1 MKSVSGKN
9 WEEFSTDIRLI
20 EKIKLDNA
28 LNDIQA
34 KLVLSRNYSK
44 EEIFLIKNK
53 IPLNNPFLKTQ
64 DFLAGIKLLQ
74 NSVISNEKILIIG
87 DYDVDGCVS
96 TSLMVNFLK
105 KNNVHLNYYIPDR
118 FKDGYGASEKLIDK
132 LIKKF
137 TPELIIFLDCGS
149 NSNEA
154 LAYLNS
160 KSIKSLIIDHHNT
173 QKPYPPCNVF
183 INPKKN
189 LDYKKFNYFCTAFL
203 TYWFIDLF
211 IKSYKCHNS
220 LKDFQIFVLLAT
232 VADVM
237 PMKGINKI
245 FAKHVLENFDINKNH
260 IIKYIFKFFK
270 IKKKLEIDDLGYK
283 ISPLFNS
290 AGRLANANQIIEL
303 LTTNSDELIIKIIN
317 RLNKLNEK
325 RKFLEKNIL
334 DELNT
339 KIIDNQKGIITIY
352 KTFLHEGIIGIIA
365 SRIKD
370 YFNKPCIVLTKSG
383 NIIKGSARSLDNFN
397 LGECIIKAVK
407 KKILI
412 SGGGHNL
419 AAGLSLTENNIELFK
434 KFTSNF
440 FKDRKHSSKFIYDSR
455 VSLNAINNNFIESIN
470 LLGPFG
476 NKNPNPLFL
485 LQDVKIVKS
494 RKIKSNFLVCY
505 ISKNKK
511 MIKASSFHDI
521 KSNISYELQNSNNT
535 FNLIVKIKQNKWNN
549 KNNIEVEIVD
559 LIKIYKT

>member
-9 WEEFSTDIRLI
+9 WEEFSTDKRLI
-20 EKIKLDNA
+20 EKIKLDHA

-34 KLVLSRNYSK
+34 KLILSRNYSK

-74 NSVISNEKILIIG
+74 NSVINNEKILIIG

-118 FKDGYGASEKLIDK
+118 FKDGYGASEKLIDN

-160 KSIKSLIIDHHNT
+160 KSIKSLIIDHHNI

-183 INPKKN
+183 INPKKD

-245 FAKHVLENFDINKNH
+245 FAKHVLENFDINKNP
-260 IIKYIFKFFK
+260 IIKYIFKLFK

-290 AGRLANANQIIEL
+290 AGRLTNANQIIEL

-317 RLNKLNEK
+317 KLNKLNEK

-455 VSLNAINNNFIESIN
+455 VSLNAINDNFIESIN

-494 RKIKSNFLVCY
+494 RKIKNNFIVCY

-521 KSNISYELQNSNNT
+521 RSNISYELQNSINT
-535 FNLIVKIKQNKWNN
+535 FNLVVKIKKNKWNN